1 MHSGVLLALRQ
12 SLLYAKP
19 WQQALVSAALLVIGL
34 GLLATGKLVGLVL
47 AAGGAALLA
56 QIAIVH
62 IRRTL
67 ARRTEGGER
76 GSGIRS

>member
-1 MHSGVLLALRQ
+1 MHSGVLTALRQ
-12 SLLYAKP
+12 SLLCAKP

-34 GLLATGKLVGLVL
+34 GLLATGKLVGLLL

-56 QIAIVH
+56 QIAIAR

-67 ARRTEGGER
+67 ARRTEDGER
-76 GSGIRS
+76 G